1 MLQFEHPSISIL
13 AAIFFALLLS
23 LFIYHKEE
31 RFSSTHP
38 SVKIILTSLR
48 FISYV
53 FYHTLFKQK
62 LLNEIKQVE
71 KPIIIF
77 LQEDASSSILNYP
90 DSIYYTSEFKTLIE
104 ENNNILS
111 ENLIT
116 LIILVM
122 KLMKVLIWTSK
133 VKKRTFL
140 MLLKK

>member
-38 SVKIILTSLR
+38 SVKIFLTSLR
-48 FISYV
+48 FISLCILIIL
-53 FYHTLFKQK
+53 LFKPK

-71 KPIIIF
+71 KPIIVF
-77 LQEDASSSILNYP
+77 LQDASSSILNYP

-111 ENLIT
+111 KKFDVYTYHFSDEINEA
-116 LIILVM
+116 
-122 KLMKVLIWTSK
+122 LIWTSK
-133 VKKRTFL
+133 
-140 MLLKK
+140 